1 MTDFLIWFSHPDRP
15 LTLSERI
22 AEAAAAHLRKS
33 GVAATLCR
41 VNPATLGADA
51 PEVVGGVRAVGD
63 GYVQENYFWIG
74 VSDE

>member
-1 MTDFLIWFSHPDRP
+1 MTDFLIWFSHPNRP

-22 AEAAAAHLRKS
+22 AEAAAAYLRKF

-41 VNPATLGADA
+41 ANPVTLGADA
-51 PEVVGGVRAVGD
+51 PEVVGGVRVVGD
-63 GYVQENYFWIG
+63 KYVQENYFWMG